1 MTHATNTSLPKKGI
15 CYPQATLKALMRF
28 CATNSIHLISDEI
41 YALSIFPTPH
51 SSSPTSTTP
60 PTPFASLLSIPTDDI
75 RPAAADHDDPKRL
88 FHVEY
93 GLAKDFGAAGLHL
106 GALVT
111 SNPTV
116 AAAFEAIGL
125 LHAPS
130 GASCAIATQ
139 LLSDT
144 AFVDSLLGLSRT
156 RLAENYAAV
165 TRVLDEAG
173 IGYWRGGNAGYFLW
187 VDLSA
192 HLVPTV
198 EGDGREEEGD
208 AEREKELAGRML
220 RGGVWLNPGQERG
233 EEPGWF
239 RLIFSHDKEK
249 VLEGVRR

>member
-1 MTHATNTSLPKKGI
+1 
-15 CYPQATLKALMRF
+15 MRF
-28 CATNSIHLISDEI
+28 CANNSIHLISDEI

-51 SSSPTSTTP
+51 SSSSTTAP
-60 PTPFASLLSIPTDDI
+60 PTPFTSLLSIPTDDI
-75 RPAAADHDDPKRL
+75 HPATDHDDPKGL

-106 GALVT
+106 GALIT
-111 SNPTV
+111 PNRAV
-116 AAAFEAIGL
+116 AAAFEAISL

-144 AFVDSLLGLSRT
+144 AFVDSLLGQSRA

-173 IGYWRGGNAGYFLW
+173 IGYWKGGNAGYFLW

-192 HLVPTV
+192 YLAPAVK
-198 EGDGREEEGD
+198 GEGD
-208 AEREKELAGRML
+208 AEREKELAWRML
-220 RGGVWLNPGQERG
+220 RGGAWLNPGQERG
-233 EEPGWF
+233 EKPGWF

>member
-1 MTHATNTSLPKKGI
+1 
-15 CYPQATLKALMRF
+15 MRF
-28 CATNSIHLISDEI
+28 CATNNIHLISDEI

-51 SSSPTSTTP
+51 SSSSSTTP
-60 PTPFASLLSIPTDDI
+60 PTPFTSLLSIPTDDI
-75 RPAAADHDDPKRL
+75 RPATDHDDPKGL

-111 SNPTV
+111 SNPGV
-116 AAAFEAIGL
+116 AAAFEAISL

-144 AFVDSLLGLSRT
+144 AFVDSLLEQSRT

-165 TRVLDEAG
+165 ARVLDEAG
-173 IGYWRGGNAGYFLW
+173 IEYWKGGNAGYFLW

-192 HLVPTV
+192 YLVPAV
-198 EGDGREEEGD
+198 EGDGGGGGGGD

-233 EEPGWF
+233 EKPGWF

>member
-1 MTHATNTSLPKKGI
+1 
-15 CYPQATLKALMRF
+15 MRF
-28 CATNSIHLISDEI
+28 CATNNIHLISDEI

-51 SSSPTSTTP
+51 SSSTTP
-60 PTPFASLLSIPTDDI
+60 PTPFTSLLSIPIDDI
-75 RPAAADHDDPKRL
+75 RPATDQDDPKRL
-88 FHVEY
+88 FHIEY

-111 SNPTV
+111 SNRAV
-116 AAAFEAIGL
+116 ATAFEAISL

-144 AFVDSLLGLSRT
+144 AFVDSLLGQSRA

-165 TRVLDEAG
+165 TRLLDEAG
-173 IGYWRGGNAGYFLW
+173 IGYWTGGDAGYFLW

-192 HLVPTV
+192 YLAPAVKG
-198 EGDGREEEGD
+198 EGREEEGD
-208 AEREKELAGRML
+208 AERERELAGRML
-220 RGGVWLNPGQERG
+220 RGGVWLNAGQERG
-233 EEPGWF
+233 EKPGWF